1 MSSIYAR
8 LGFNSSDSLTSSTSQ
23 NLSANVL
30 MQINTLPQLMNSWQ
44 IKDVAESNTSGYFVN
59 PMAGTISNIT
69 TLSKNMANVSNGV
82 IGTTIAITQLISD
95 TTNIANTIGYS
106 TAPGFL
112 YHTNRQS
119 NVIPPDSNM
128 SEVHYQTAMGVGKS
142 LVYIVSQSDGVTNN
156 SPIMGN
162 FTSLYTGNT
171 LNTQITLANTYYNT
185 FNTSIST
192 AGTPPTTYL
201 ISSITL
207 STAQAMYNAFANL
220 QNTMTTYRNQDNA
233 FYQNSRA
240 VLDDFDRVR
249 QFNGMGQTQEDLIYN
264 KIGSAKLLSRFNG
277 S

>member
-1 MSSIYAR
+1 MPP
-8 LGFNSSDSLTSSTSQ
+8 LL
-23 NLSANVL
+23 
-30 MQINTLPQLMNSWQ
+30 NTWQ
-44 IKDVAESNTSGYFVN
+44 TKDVADSNTSGYFVN

-69 TLSKNMANVSNGV
+69 ILSGNMANVSNSV
-82 IGTTIAITQLISD
+82 TGTTNAITLLIQN
-95 TTNIANTIGYS
+95 TNNIAFQIANT

-119 NVIPPDSNM
+119 NVIPMDSNTD
-128 SEVHYQTAMGVGKS
+128 EVHYQTAMGVGKM
-142 LVYIVSQSDGVTNN
+142 LVYIVNQSDGVQND

-171 LNTQITLANTYYNT
+171 LNAQITLANTYYNT

-192 AGTPPTTYL
+192 VSFGVPPVITYQ
-201 ISSITL
+201 SSISL

-240 VLDDFDRVR
+240 VMNDFNNVR
-249 QFNGMGQTQEDLIYN
+249 DFSKMGQTEENLVLN
-264 KIGSAKLLSRFNG
+264 VIGSDKIKQRLQ
-277 S
+277 